1 MTLEGLYKLKEQL
14 AKLSEDEKVQRDLYL
29 KSFYDGDVL
38 GPMTGYPSI
47 DKPWLKWYKKENFK
61 TKVNNQSIFKYLED
75 CAKNFPQADLLNY
88 YGKKYNIQDL
98 QNKVQSY
105 INDYVNKLN
114 LKKGEAISLLMMKTP
129 EALFLIWSFTQVG
142 IKVNM
147 IRFDES
153 SERIAYMNKKANSKY
168 MFISNLPF
176 LIKKAIKSLEIY
188 DLSSVFTIDLASE
201 LPLNMVLK
209 MLRLETEIMYKSTYK
224 ITDEETILPSKY
236 LKTMI
241 KILSKQIQA
250 NKQIRELV
258 KDHTKIVTFKQLKK
272 SKKMNNLVAEDKQ
285 CQDRTALIVYT
296 GGTTGNPKGVE
307 ITVGNLNHVS
317 YTMENVDE
325 RYAQGKSV
333 LNILPPAIAFYL
345 NATHSHMCTG
355 MTVELIPAFTPD
367 SYAFYIAKIKPNFFM
382 SGPVLFEKMINSNA
396 ITNGD
401 YIESAASGG
410 DKLQPEEEKR
420 MNDYLKSINSKGFV
434 TQGYGMSECTAGVTY
449 TKPGTQR
456 IGSVGIPIINATV
469 SVFEYKTDNEFKINE
484 VGEICITGPTLMKGY
499 LDDIESTNSA
509 LIRHSDGRIWLHTDD
524 FGKIDEDGRVTIIG
538 RVKRMITR
546 FGAKVWLSEIEDEIL
561 KNKEISNCC
570 VVKMHDDIER
580 EVPVAHIVF
589 DGEISEEH
597 TIVEKIDS
605 KIKAKLGE
613 NSVPKYYVIRDEI
626 PYTEVNKKKNVKAL
640 EEDIFDSSYSLNG
653 KMIKKVKML

>member
-1 MTLEGLYKLKEQL
+1 MMEDLYKLKEQL
-14 AKLSEDEKVQRDLYL
+14 AKLGEDEKVQRDLYL
-29 KSFYDGDVL
+29 KSFYDGDVS

-47 DKPWLKWYKKENFK
+47 DKPWLKWYKKENLK
-61 TKVNNQSIFKYLED
+61 TKVKNQSIFRYLED
-75 CAKNFPQADLLNY
+75 CAKNFPQANLLNY

-98 QNKVQSY
+98 KNKVQSY

-114 LKKGEAISLLMMKTP
+114 LKKGDAISLLMMNTP
-129 EALFLIWSFTQVG
+129 DALFLIWAFTQVG
-142 IKVNM
+142 IIVNM

-176 LIKKAIKSLEIY
+176 LIEKSIKSLELY
-188 DLSSVFTIDLASE
+188 DLGNVITIDLTSE
-201 LPLNMVLK
+201 LPLNKIIK
-209 MLRLETEIMYKSTYK
+209 MLQLETEVMYKSTHST
-224 ITDEETILPSKY
+224 TDEETVFPAKY
-236 LKTMI
+236 LSTSR
-241 KILSKQIQA
+241 KILFDQIQA
-250 NKQIRELV
+250 KKQMKKQV
-258 KDHTKIVTFKQLKK
+258 KDNAKIITFEQLRK
-272 SKKMNNLVAEDKQ
+272 SKKINNLVAEDTQ
-285 CQDRTALIVYT
+285 CQDRTAVIVYT

-317 YTMENVDE
+317 YAMENVDE
-325 RYAQGKSV
+325 RYVQGKSV

-355 MTVELIPAFTPD
+355 MTVELIPAFSPD
-367 SYAFYIAKIKPNFFM
+367 SYAYYIAKIKPNFFM

-396 ITNGD
+396 ITNGK

-420 MNDYLKSINSKGFV
+420 MNDYLKSINSKGYV

-469 SVFEYKTDNEFKINE
+469 SVFDYKTDNELKINE
-484 VGEICITGPTLMKGY
+484 VGEICINGPTLMKGY
-499 LDDIESTNSA
+499 LDDVESTNST
-509 LIRHSDGRIWLHTDD
+509 LIRHSDGSIWLHTDD

-570 VVKMHDDIER
+570 VVKMHDEVER

-589 DGEISEEH
+589 DKEISEEL
-597 TIVEKIDS
+597 VEKIDS
-605 KIKAKLGE
+605 EIKAKLGE

-640 EEDIFDSSYSLNG
+640 EEEDIFDSSYSLSG
-653 KMIKKVKML
+653 KIIKKVKMS